1 MAKNGMTKHEKRR
14 IKNQANGVKEDVKKE
29 KKDSKQDYKIEKIKA
44 VTAKA
49 YAVASKRKWLVF
61 LIVAAVAAYVI
72 ISKGGMSFGGSSGI
86 VDMIKGFF

>member
-1 MAKNGMTKHEKRR
+1 MSKHEKRR
-14 IKNQANGVKEDVKKE
+14 IKNQENTE
-29 KKDSKQDYKIEKIKA
+29 KKDDKTSDREDKKEVKRNYKLEKIKE

-61 LIVAAVAAYVI
+61 LIVAALAAYLI

>member
-14 IKNQANGVKEDVKKE
+14 IKNQANGVKEDAKKE
-29 KKDSKQDYKIEKIKA
+29 KKENKQDYKIEKIKA

-61 LIVAAVAAYVI
+61 LIVAAIAAYMF
-72 ISKGGMSFGGSSGI
+72 ISKGGMSFGGSGGI
-86 VDMIKGFF
+86 IEMIKGFF

>member
-1 MAKNGMTKHEKRR
+1 MAKSSMSKHEKRR
-14 IKNQANGVKEDVKKE
+14 IKNQANGVKKEVKKE
-29 KKDSKQDYKIEKIKA
+29 KKESKQDYKIEKIKA
-44 VTAKA
+44 ITAKA

>member
-1 MAKNGMTKHEKRR
+1 MSKHEKRR
-14 IKNQANGVKEDVKKE
+14 IKNQANGVKKEVKKE
-29 KKDSKQDYKIEKIKA
+29 KKESKQDYKIEKIKA
-44 VTAKA
+44 ITAKA